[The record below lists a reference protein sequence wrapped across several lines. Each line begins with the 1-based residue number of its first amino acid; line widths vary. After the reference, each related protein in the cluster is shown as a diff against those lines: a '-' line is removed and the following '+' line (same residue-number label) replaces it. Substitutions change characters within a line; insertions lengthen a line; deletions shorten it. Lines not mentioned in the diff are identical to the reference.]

1 MIQSWTYSRAL
12 AAAIFIML
20 VMLANNVINQYDD
33 LITANFPNPDS
44 YYKLVL
50 IKDYEPTHGLQF
62 VARDNAPEGSW
73 IHWSMPH
80 TWTIMQLH
88 KGLMLLGVDSDKSL
102 LLAGG
107 GLTILSMLLLATLVA
122 ITILNIGSNLA
133 AVLSVLA
140 LATSFPLF
148 GYGQLVQITHHI
160 YMLVPIAA
168 ACVCFFRK
176 DMQTRKMYDFIGGV
190 LLGLAI
196 WISPETMPLMLAVAA
211 ARAALQLQQ
220 KSPSWLW
227 PAAAGLIMM
236 LMLAWAIDPP
246 PPTFQPWALDHISL
260 AWLLFGA
267 LIATL
272 MLIDDLCV
280 YQKLRLKSSLLI
292 LIISLAFCVCA
303 WLWIVPGALHGP
315 SGLIPLEL
323 KELWWSKIKELQ
335 SVSTPSQWVAYLF
348 VPALSGFW
356 LVYIAW
362 KERQLWLLIL
372 ALSTLAYSML
382 GGMFI
387 RMGAASAL
395 ISALALGICISRIK
409 ILSSPDDPNK
419 FPLHQQ
425 LFGALIILILP
436 AQVFIMVMLEGYK
449 NKQPFDISCKWDELY
464 EHLAILPAGV
474 VMLPLN
480 KAPELLFKTHHYTIS
495 GNYHHNVDG
504 LLDVVRFFNSP
515 KSEITE
521 NIINK
526 RDVKYI
532 AYCQNKN
539 KKTDDVE
546 YFKKIGFST
555 KEIKGLYFFER

>member
-1 MIQSWTYSRAL
+1 MIQSWTYSKAL

-20 VMLANNVINQYDD
+20 VMLTNNVFNQYDD
-33 LITANFPNPDS
+33 LISANLPNPDS

-50 IKDYEPTHGLQF
+50 IKDYDPAHGIQF

-88 KGLMLLGVDSDKSL
+88 KGLMLLGVDSDKAL

-133 AVLSVLA
+133 AVLAVLA

-176 DMQTRKMYDFIGGV
+176 GMQTHKIYDFIGGA

-220 KSPSWLW
+220 ERPSWLW
-227 PAAAGLIMM
+227 PAALGLTMTLIS
-236 LMLAWAIDPP
+236 AWAIDPP

-272 MLIDDLCV
+272 MLVVDICV
-280 YQKLRLKSSLLI
+280 YQKLSFKSALLVLMI
-292 LIISLAFCVCA
+292 ALALSGCA

-323 KELWWSKIKELQ
+323 KALWWSKIKELQ
-335 SVSTPSQWVAYLF
+335 PVSTPSQWVAYLF

-362 KERQLWLLIL
+362 KERQLWLLVL
-372 ALSTLAYSML
+372 AVSTLAYSLL
-382 GGMFI
+382 GVMHI

-395 ISALALGICISRIK
+395 ISALALGVCVSRIK
-409 ILSSPDDPNK
+409 ILSSSGDSAK
-419 FPLHQQ
+419 FPFHQQ
-425 LFGALIILILP
+425 LFGALIILLLP
-436 AQVFIMVMLEGYK
+436 AQVFIMVMLEGYN
-449 NKQPFDISCKWDELY
+449 NKQSFDASCDWDELY
-464 EHLAILPAGV
+464 QNLAILPAGV

-480 KAPELLFKTHHYTIS
+480 KAPELLFKTHHYTVS

-504 LLDVVRFFNSP
+504 LLDVVRFFNTQEN
-515 KSEITE
+515 EITE

-526 RDVKYI
+526 RAVRYI
-532 AYCQNKN
+532 AYCGSNNKMSHN
-539 KKTDDVE
+539 IDFF
-546 YFKKIGFST
+546 YKIGFSAE
-555 KEIKGLYFFER
+555 EIEGLSLFSR

>member
-1 MIQSWTYSRAL
+1 MIQSWTYSKAL
-12 AAAIFIML
+12 AAAIFITL
-20 VMLANNVINQYDD
+20 VMLTNNVFNQYDD
-33 LITANFPNPDS
+33 LISANLPNPDS

-50 IKDYEPTHGLQF
+50 IKDYDPAHGIQF

-88 KGLMLLGVDSDKSL
+88 KGLMLLGVDSDKAL

-107 GLTILSMLLLATLVA
+107 GLTILSMLLLATLVS

-133 AVLSVLA
+133 AVLAVLA

-176 DMQTRKMYDFIGGV
+176 GMRTHKIYDFIGGA

-220 KSPSWLW
+220 KRPSWLW
-227 PAAAGLIMM
+227 PAALGLMM
-236 LMLAWAIDPP
+236 TLISAWAIDPP

-272 MLIDDLCV
+272 MLVVDICV
-280 YQKLRLKSSLLI
+280 YQKLSFKSALLV
-292 LIISLAFCVCA
+292 LIIALALSGCA

-323 KELWWSKIKELQ
+323 KALWWSKIKELQ
-335 SVSTPSQWVAYLF
+335 PVSTPSQWVAYLF

-372 ALSTLAYSML
+372 AFSTLAYSLL
-382 GGMFI
+382 GVMHI

-395 ISALALGICISRIK
+395 ISALALGICLSRVK
-409 ILSSPDDPNK
+409 ILSSSGDPAK
-419 FPLHQQ
+419 FPFHQK
-425 LFGALIILILP
+425 LFGTFIIILLP
-436 AQVFIMVMLEGYK
+436 AQAFIMVMLEGYN
-449 NKQPFDISCKWDELY
+449 NKQPVDASCDWNELY
-464 EHLAILPAGV
+464 ERLAILPAGV

-480 KAPELLFKTHHYTIS
+480 KAPELLFKTHHYTVS

-515 KSEITE
+515 KNEIAE

-526 RDVKYI
+526 RAVKYI
-532 AYCQNKN
+532 AYCNN
-539 KKTDDVE
+539 KKMPHDVG
-546 YFKKIGFST
+546 FFNKIGFSA
-555 KEIKGLYFFER
+555 KKINGISLFAR